1 VGLSEAKLLE
11 DLKRR
16 FFSPLHSRAPHT
28 IGIEAEFIAIH
39 AATQLPALPRS
50 KDSRSTA
57 RILSALGAA
66 EGWTEHSSGDDPPS
80 WKVDG
85 VAEISFEPGGQ
96 IEISSTPHPTATGVI
111 QSTRGLI
118 SRIQKAMTEA
128 GIELL
133 AKGVDPFNDIEAVP
147 LQLRRDRYVRMTRLF
162 ETIGACGARMMRQT
176 AAIQINVE
184 RGPSPLSR
192 WQFLNA
198 LAPYVVALFAN
209 SRRYSGGDSGH
220 ASYRAHLWR
229 CLDPSRTGLPY
240 DDRDAA
246 QRYLDFALDAKA
258 LGSSDGSR
266 QWQSFR
272 DWMRDATP
280 TEADWIFHL
289 STLFPEIRPKE
300 FFEIRSADAIDSEW
314 LAAPVVFITGLVY
327 DEASAFSAMDLI
339 GDPSEVLLERAGRS
353 GLADPQIHS
362 IMLRLTQLAR
372 NGAKRLGEHYIST
385 ADIATASEY
394 FARALAGQSLP
405 S

>member
-11 DLKRR
+11 DMRRR

-28 IGIEAEFIAIH
+28 IGIEVEFIPIH
-39 AATQLPALPRS
+39 AATHLPALPRS
-50 KDSRSTA
+50 KDSPSTA
-57 RILSALGAA
+57 QILSSLGAA
-66 EGWTEHSSGDDPPS
+66 EGWSEQSFGDDPPS
-80 WKVDG
+80 WKVHG

-96 IEISSTPHPTATGVI
+96 IEIGSTPQPTATAVI
-111 QSTRGLI
+111 QSTRALI
-118 SRIQKAMTEA
+118 SRIRTVMSDA

-133 AKGVDPFNDIEAVP
+133 AKGVDPFNDIGAVS
-147 LQLRRDRYVRMTRLF
+147 LQLHRDRYVRMTRLF
-162 ETIGACGARMMRQT
+162 ETIGPCGARMMRQT

-184 RGPSPLSR
+184 RGPTPLVR
-192 WQFLNA
+192 WRLLNA
-198 LAPYVVALFAN
+198 LAPYIVALFAN
-209 SRRYSGGDSGH
+209 SRQYSGSDSGH

-272 DWMRDATP
+272 DWMRDASP
-280 TEADWIFHL
+280 TEADWTFHL